1 MLGCSEAFVCPSK
14 VVYGVLVG
22 GLSAAI
28 GSEGTTVCA
37 VNQSIAPCH
46 QTVEGASLCAKTG
59 LLFESQYLSHPVDF
73 CLLDPSALGLWYAGV
88 RTGAVDPVLDEE
100 GGCPIDELD
109 LPDPTEVFS

>member
-1 MLGCSEAFVCPSK
+1 MLGCSEAFVCLSK

-46 QTVEGASLCAKTG
+46 QAVEGATLGSEAG
-59 LLFESQYLSHPVDF
+59 LLFESPYLSHPVDLG
-73 CLLDPSALGLWYAGV
+73 LLDPSALGLRYPRVW
-88 RTGAVDPVLDEE
+88 TGAVDPVLDEE

-109 LPDPTEVFS
+109 LPDPTEVLS